1 MSGLELTGAAFW
13 GGRPVARRVSDAR
26 PQARAAVS
34 GIITATQTVAIGR
47 SPAYR
52 CSLTDGTGDIY
63 VLFLGRTAIPGLT
76 AGRRVSV
83 TGTVGTRGGRLVI
96 WDPRYWLQPRDNA
109 TKITRVSPRKRR
121 VPVRAGEPA
130 RRASPV
136 TR

>member
-26 PQARAAVS
+26 PQTRVAVS
-34 GIITATQTVAIGR
+34 GITTATQTVTIGR

-52 CSLTDGTGDIY
+52 CTLTDGTGDIY
-63 VLFLGRTAIPGLT
+63 VLFLGRTEVPGLT
-76 AGRRVSV
+76 AGRCVSV
-83 TGTVGTRGGRLVI
+83 TGTAGTSGGRLVI
-96 WDPRYWLQPRDNA
+96 WNPRYWLQPPGHP
-109 TKITRVSPRKRR
+109 TKVSRPKRR

-136 TR
+136 SR